1 MGRLTG
7 FWGLLSAYWRSE
19 RWREAWLLTGI
30 VFVLTTILSKAS
42 VWVALAS
49 ADFMAA
55 LVNIQPAGNPSA
67 SLSPADAALAASG
80 SLTASPARI
89 VLLAA
94 GAYLAIF
101 LARTAGVAL
110 RHFVSSTL
118 HRRARGWLVAQ
129 FNDAILAD
137 ERIAL
142 DLASDRSDRG
152 GHPRMPDAVDQR
164 VDECT
169 GGLYGGVIGLA
180 MGLWGAVTSIYFV
193 FRALLERG
201 EAVPFLDRWGASANA
216 ALARWIGPEAAAHID
231 LVPGRYGS
239 GLLSLVLVAVFVPCA
254 TLIAWKLGRIIE
266 RLSIQRQRRDGAWR
280 GEWGVMMNRVAQMA
294 IAKGERAQRR
304 VNRELYDELD
314 ATWGKQNRLGCGL
327 MMFNSTYGFLSARLL
342 AYLPALPA
350 YMANNMNFRDYIAG
364 SELTAELI
372 GDVSWLIN
380 VMPAI
385 ATLKANAARLTE
397 LAQAIERVRA
407 RDAFYAETGISA
419 FERGRPS
426 GKALLELG
434 NLRLHHRGHDAAPF
448 LSVAQLRLDAGT
460 RIFIHGANGCGKS
473 SLLKAVA
480 GIWPYGAGRVALR
493 QGARV
498 FFAGQE
504 PDLPDR
510 LSLKALVSYPDAP
523 EDHSDIAI
531 AAALSRVGLG
541 DFIHGIAATLYQG
554 KNWRNVFSG
563 GQKQRLVLARILIAR
578 PEILLL
584 DEATAALDPEATA
597 DFYAVLAECLP
608 EVAVLAVLHGGS
620 VPVTPDGA
628 PFYGAMLDIRDGS
641 GIVRSGV
648 MQGFDASRHAA
659 E

>member
-19 RWREAWLLTGI
+19 RWREAWTLTAI
-30 VFVLTTILSKAS
+30 VFVLTTVLSKAS

-55 LVNIQPAGNPSA
+55 LVNIQPASGDSALSA
-67 SLSPADAALAASG
+67 SSSLASG
-80 SLTASPARI
+80 HVALM
-89 VLLAA
+89 AA

-137 ERIAL
+137 ERIAF
-142 DLASDRSDRG
+142 DLMSDRSDG
-152 GHPRMPDAVDQR
+152 GDRSRMPDAVDQR

-193 FRALLERG
+193 FAALLERG
-201 EAVPFLDRWGASANA
+201 EAVPFLDRWGAEANA
-216 ALARWIGPEAAAHID
+216 GLARLIGPEAAAHID
-231 LVPGRYGS
+231 LVPGAYGS
-239 GLLSLVLVAVFVPCA
+239 GLLSLGLVAVFVPCA

-266 RLSIQRQRRDGAWR
+266 RLTILRQRRDGAWR
-280 GEWGVMMNRVAQMA
+280 GEWGVMMNRVAQLA
-294 IAKGERAQRR
+294 IGRGERAQRR
-304 VNRELYDELD
+304 INRALYADLD
-314 ATWGKQNRLGCGL
+314 ATWGKQNWLGCGL

-350 YMANNMNFRDYIAG
+350 YMANNMNFRDYIAS

-372 GDVSWLIN
+372 GDVSWFIN

-397 LAQAIERVRA
+397 LAQAIERVRE
-407 RDAFYAETGISA
+407 RDAFYAETGVSA
-419 FERGRPS
+419 FERGSSAKGP
-426 GKALLELG
+426 LLEAG
-434 NLRLHHRGHDAAPF
+434 DLRLHHRGHDAPAF
-448 LSVAQLRLDAGT
+448 LHLAHLRLDEGS
-460 RIFIHGANGCGKS
+460 RVFLNGVNGCGKS

-480 GIWPYGAGRVALR
+480 GIWPYGSGRITR
-493 QGARV
+493 RDGARI

-531 AAALSRVGLG
+531 AMALSRVGLG
-541 DFIHGIAATLYQG
+541 DFVHVLDQLLYQG

-578 PEILLL
+578 PDILLL
-584 DEATAALDPEATA
+584 DEATAALDVEATM
-597 DFYAVLAECLP
+597 DFYATLDETLP
-608 EVAVLAVLHGGS
+608 KAAVLAILHGGS
-620 VPVTPDGA
+620 LPVTPDGA
-628 PFYGAMLDIRDGS
+628 SYYQSMLDIREGS
-641 GIVRSGV
+641 AILRHGIAHEFG
-648 MQGFDASRHAA
+648 ASRHAA